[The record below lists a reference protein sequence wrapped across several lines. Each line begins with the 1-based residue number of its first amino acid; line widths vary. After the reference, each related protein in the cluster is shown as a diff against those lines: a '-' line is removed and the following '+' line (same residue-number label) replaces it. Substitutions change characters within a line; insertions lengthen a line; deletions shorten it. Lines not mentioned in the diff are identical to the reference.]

1 MSKAPNIL
9 ICDDDPVVHQSL
21 ALYLDAEE
29 FTHADAYDGEQAL
42 SMIDKTP
49 FDLMVLDQMMPGLSG
64 MEVCQAIRRKSQ
76 LPIIMLTARGEE
88 IDRILGLEMGA
99 DDYIVKPFSPR
110 EVISRIKAVLRRASN
125 AGATDK
131 QEALTTLTYGN
142 LEIQPERY
150 SVKLNGEPISCTPR
164 EVELLH
170 LLASHPGRV
179 FEREQILSR
188 IWGYDFF
195 GDTRTVDTHIKRLRQ
210 KLSCPQPC
218 GWEIVTV
225 YGVGYKFE
233 VTA

>member
-125 AGATDK
+125 AG
-131 QEALTTLTYGN
+131 
-142 LEIQPERY
+142 
-150 SVKLNGEPISCTPR
+150 
-164 EVELLH
+164 
-170 LLASHPGRV
+170 
-179 FEREQILSR
+179 
-188 IWGYDFF
+188 
-195 GDTRTVDTHIKRLRQ
+195 
-210 KLSCPQPC
+210 
-218 GWEIVTV
+218 VT
-225 YGVGYKFE
+225 E
-233 VTA
+233 